1 MPRATT
7 SAEPEERHE
16 QEERKRSDAEA
27 RIDELIEQLHYH
39 DYRYHVLSD
48 PEISDAE
55 YDELMRELRGLE
67 GEFPELVSPDSP
79 TQRVGGVPSE
89 LFAPVRHRARM
100 LSLDNAF
107 SWEELE
113 AWGRRVERIVGK
125 GAEFVC
131 ELKIDGLAVVVS
143 YEDGVLTRGAT
154 RGDGATGEDVTPNIR
169 TVRNI

>member
-7 SAEPEERHE
+7 SAEPKERHE
-16 QEERKRSDAEA
+16 REERRRSAA
-27 RIDELIEQLHYH
+27 KTRIDELTEQLHYH

-79 TQRVGGVPSE
+79 TQRVGSRPSE

-107 SWEELE
+107 SWEELN
-113 AWGRRVERIVGK
+113 AWGKRVERTLGRQ
-125 GAEFVC
+125 ADFVC
-131 ELKIDGLAVVVS
+131 ELKIDGLAV
-143 YEDGVLTRGAT
+143 
-154 RGDGATGEDVTPNIR
+154 
-169 TVRNI
+169 